1 MLFRSSS
8 IFLLMVQHATGG
20 VYFARDASYSA
31 HPQYAVPDDDG
42 VQRILLCRV
51 AVGRYCVGT

>member
-1 MLFRSSS
+1 
-8 IFLLMVQHATGG
+8 MVQHATGG